1 MEPQEDDVD
10 TETFYAIRRADG
22 GLIYGEYGW
31 MGTDGPTD
39 WTAVEDGDESAEY
52 EMLRMTAEVAGR
64 RTFPVC
70 AERCDKPAEFWG
82 LCEEHAREDDEETLN
97 EGLAARARQADI
109 GANLPTGFVDTLG
122 DT

>member
-1 MEPQEDDVD
+1 MD
-10 TETFYAIRRADG
+10 TETMYAIRRKDG
-22 GLIYGEYGW
+22 EPLYGEW
-31 MGTDGPTD
+31 SFAIVSGPDD
-39 WTAVEDGDESAEY
+39 WDAADADAEDSTFAVTY
-52 EMLRMTAEVAGR
+52 ELVEMTVKTV
-64 RTFPVC
+64 RTRTLPVC